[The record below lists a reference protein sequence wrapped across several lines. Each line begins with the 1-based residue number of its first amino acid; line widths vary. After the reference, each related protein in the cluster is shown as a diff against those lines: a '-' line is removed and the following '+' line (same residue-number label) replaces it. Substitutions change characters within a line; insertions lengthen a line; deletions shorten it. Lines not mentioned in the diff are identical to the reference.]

1 MGKSFTLSCGQ
12 FVAGVFCPSAHF
24 WLTSNLFE
32 LMTVF
37 LSAWQRKESRGQTI
51 YEEYI
56 PQVNFTGVN
65 TNLVAVSPRCIS
77 FFFSC
82 V

>member
-1 MGKSFTLSCGQ
+1 MGKSFTLSCDQ
-12 FVAGVFCPSAHF
+12 FVAGGFCPSACF
-24 WLTSNLFE
+24 WLSSKLFE

-37 LSAWQRKESRGQTI
+37 LSVWQRKESRGQTG

-56 PQVNFTGVN
+56 PQVNFAGVN
-65 TNLVAVSPRCIS
+65 TNLVALSSRCIR
-77 FFFSC
+77 FFFC